1 MITSAV
7 IIILSLAMFVYWFRY
22 SCVLILESGWSED
35 QAQVVASQN
44 GLNFSSIDDLL
55 ARAESEQSRDR
66 VKGLLDRDLELVLSL
81 MSKCP
86 VVQETG
92 QSLECRM
99 LMLDYRLMQTWYA
112 VTRSIAGQK
121 AHQALREM
129 ARIIGYM
136 AGECGDHLA
145 TARS

>member
-1 MITSAV
+1 MITSVV

-44 GLNFSSIDDLL
+44 ELNFNSIDDLL

-66 VKGLLDRDLELVLSL
+66 VKGLLDRDLERVLLL

-86 VVQETG
+86 AVQETG
-92 QSLECRM
+92 HSLECRM
-99 LMLDYRLMQTWYA
+99 LMLDYRLMQVWYA
-112 VTRSIAGQK
+112 VTRSIARPK
-121 AHQALREM
+121 AHHALREM
-129 ARIIGYM
+129 ASIIGYM
-136 AGECGDHLA
+136 AGEFGDHMA
-145 TARS
+145 TART